1 MKYSVGQEL
10 GKYKILS
17 IEDLPEQNA
26 VGYRLEHVK
35 TKAKVAVISC
45 DDNNKVFGIGFRT
58 PPKDSTG
65 VPHIIEHTVLCGS
78 KKYPSKDPFVEL
90 AKGSLNSFL
99 NAMTYPDKT
108 IYPIAS
114 YNDKDFHNLMDVYLD
129 AVFHPNIY
137 KRKEIF
143 KQEGWHYDLESL
155 EGELTYNGVVYNE
168 MKGVFSSPDDQL
180 TRAIVNSLFPNTAYG
195 VESGGDPRNIPELT
209 YEDFIQFHKTYYH
222 PSNSYIYLYGDMDF
236 EKDLEYIDA
245 EYLAEFDYQEINS
258 GIGKEKLFTEPVE
271 YKEYYSVSDEEEEK
285 TEYYYSYNV
294 VIDESVNQE
303 LYLAFQILEYAL
315 LCVPGAPLKQKLLD
329 AHLGSDVDSFFD
341 NGILQPI
348 FSINIKGAKKEDEA
362 RFYQVLEESM
372 QELINKGISK
382 RSLIAAINNFEFK
395 YREANFGRY
404 PKGLMYMLKMYDSWL
419 YDETKPFLHLNTKET
434 FAWLKEQL
442 DKGYFEEILGQYLL
456 NNPHKSKVTMIP
468 KMGYNEENE
477 AILKEELQK
486 KKDSMTKEQLEA
498 LVEDT
503 KALKRYQEEPS
514 SKEDIEKIPLLSIE
528 DIEKKTQKLVND
540 VKEQAGVKVVYHPLF
555 TNGISYI
562 KLSFS
567 MDDFSRE
574 QIGYATILEDLLF
587 ESDTKNF
594 SYTELSNEILI
605 ETGGI
610 GLSSKALTDYS
621 KGKERVL
628 FEVGCKCFDDK
639 IQKAFELMKEIM
651 FTAKLTDTKKIKE
664 IIGRSKAQMQGRLL
678 SSGHQTASLK
688 GAASINK
695 TSYINDLLTGVGYYE
710 FIENLDK
717 NFEEKKEEILK
728 GLEETRKAI
737 FAKGN
742 LIVSYI
748 GNSEERETVM
758 EKEIAALNKELWKRT
773 ESKPLVFEPSEKGL
787 GMKTESKVQYA
798 ALVGDFKKAGHEYTG
813 ALQVLQTIFSYD
825 YLWIQIRVKGGA
837 YGAMCN
843 FAMSGVGYF
852 TSYRDPELA
861 KTYEVYEKAAQYLR
875 DFNISDRDMTKYII
889 GTIGNID
896 VPLTPL
902 ALGEKSYY
910 AYLSGLEEKDYQKT
924 RDEILST
931 NVDTIRSL
939 APYIEAITKHG
950 VYCAVGNEGK
960 LVEVKDHFKDIV
972 KIF

>member
-1 MKYSVGQEL
+1 MKYKEGQKI

-17 IEDLPEQNA
+17 VEELPEQNA
-26 VGYRLEHVK
+26 TGYRLEHMK

-45 DDNNKVFGIGFRT
+45 EDNNKVFGIGFRT
-58 PPKDSTG
+58 PPKNSTG

-137 KRKEIF
+137 KKEEIF
-143 KQEGWHYDLESL
+143 KQEGWHYELENMDS
-155 EGELTYNGVVYNE
+155 ELTYNGVVYNE

-180 TRAIVNSLFPNTAYG
+180 TRAIMNSLFPDTTYG
-195 VESGGDPRNIPELT
+195 VESGGDPKNIPELT
-209 YEDFIQFHKTYYH
+209 YNDFIEFHKTYYH

-236 EKDLEYIDA
+236 EKDLEYIDS
-245 EYLAEFDYQEINS
+245 EYLSEFEYLEIDS
-258 GIGKEKLFTEPVE
+258 RIEMQKTFSEPVE
-271 YKEYYSVSDEEEEK
+271 CREYYSVSDKEEEE
-285 TEYYYSYNV
+285 TEFYYSYNV
-294 VIDESVNQE
+294 VIDESVNQK
-303 LYLAFQILEYAL
+303 LYLAFQILDYAL

-329 AHLGSDVDSFFD
+329 AQLGSDVDSFFD

-348 FSINIKGAKKEDEA
+348 FGINIKGAKKEDEN
-362 RFYQVLEESM
+362 RFYQVLEESI
-372 QELINKGISK
+372 QELVEKGISK

-419 YDETKPFLHLNTKET
+419 YAEEKPFLYLNTKEN

-442 DKGYFEEILGQYLL
+442 DKGYFEEILNQYFLK
-456 NNPHKSKVTMIP
+456 NPHKSKVALVP
-468 KMGYNEENE
+468 KMGYNEEIE
-477 AILKEELQK
+477 ARQKEELQK

-555 TNGISYI
+555 TNEISYI

-610 GLSSKALTDYS
+610 GLSSKAFMDYS
-621 KGKERVL
+621 KKKERVL
-628 FEVGCKCFDDK
+628 FEVGCKCFDNK

-651 FTAKLTDTKKIKE
+651 FTAKLKDTKKIKE
-664 IIGRSKAQMQGRLL
+664 IIGRSKAQMQSRLL

-688 GAASINK
+688 GAALINK
-695 TSYINDLLTGVGYYE
+695 TSYINDLLSGVGYYE

-737 FAKGN
+737 FTKGN
-742 LIVSYI
+742 FIVSYV
-748 GNSEERETVM
+748 GNYEERERVM
-758 EKEIAALNKELWKRT
+758 EKEIASLNQELWEKT
-773 ESKPLVFEPSEKGL
+773 QCQPLVFEPSEKGL

-798 ALVGDFKKAGHEYTG
+798 ALVGDFKKAGYEYTG

-843 FAMSGVGYF
+843 FGKTGIGYF

-861 KTYEVYEKAAQYLR
+861 KTYDVYEKAAQYLR
-875 DFNISDRDMTKYII
+875 EFDISDRDMTKYII

-910 AYLSGLEEKDYQKT
+910 AYLAGVDEKDYQKS
-924 RDEILST
+924 RDEILAT
-931 NVDTIRSL
+931 DVNTIRSL
-939 APYIEAITKHG
+939 ASYIEAIVENG
-950 VYCAVGNEGK
+950 VYCAVGSEGK
-960 LVEVKDHFKDIV
+960 LMEVKDHFEDVV

>member
-17 IEDLPEQNA
+17 IEELPEQNA
-26 VGYRLEHVK
+26 VGYRLEHSK

-45 DDNNKVFGIGFRT
+45 EDTNKVFGIGFRT

-137 KRKEIF
+137 KKEEIF

-155 EGELTYNGVVYNE
+155 EGELSYNGVVYNE
-168 MKGVFSSPDDQL
+168 MKGVYSSPEDQL
-180 TRAIVNSLFPNTAYG
+180 TRAIVSSLFPNTTYG
-195 VESGGDPRNIPELT
+195 VESGGDPKNIPDLS
-209 YEDFIQFHKTYYH
+209 YEDFIEFHKTYYH

-236 EKDLEYIDA
+236 EKDLAYMDE
-245 EYLAEFDYQEINS
+245 EYLSSYDYLEIDS
-258 GIGKEKLFTEPVE
+258 VIEKEKTFSEP
-271 YKEYYSVSDEEEEK
+271 KEYRELYSVSNQEEEENGC
-285 TEYYYSYNV
+285 YFSYNT
-294 VIDESVNQE
+294 VIEESVNQK

-315 LCVPGAPLKQKLLD
+315 LCVPGAPIKQALLD
-329 AHLGSDVDSFFD
+329 AGIGNDVDSFFD

-348 FSINIKGAKKEDEA
+348 FSINVKGAKKEDEA
-362 RFYQVLEESM
+362 RFYEVLEDAM
-372 QELINKGISK
+372 ATLVRDGISK
-382 RSLIAAINNFEFK
+382 RSLTAAINNFEFK

-442 DKGYFEEILGQYLL
+442 EQGYFEEILDKYLL
-456 NNPHKSKVTMIP
+456 KNPHKSKVSLIP
-468 KMGYNEENE
+468 KIGYNEENE
-477 AILKEELQK
+477 AMLKEELQK
-486 KKDSMTKEQLEA
+486 KKESMSKEELEA

-503 KALKRYQEEPS
+503 KALKIYQEEPS
-514 SKEDIEKIPLLSIE
+514 PKEDVEKIPLLSIE
-528 DIEKKTQKLVND
+528 DIEKKTQKLVNE

-555 TNGISYI
+555 TNEISYI

-587 ESDTKNF
+587 EADTKNF
-594 SYTELSNEILI
+594 TYSELSNEILI

-610 GLSSKALTDYS
+610 GLSSKALNDYTN
-621 KGKERVL
+621 GKEKIF
-628 FEVGCKCFDDK
+628 FEVGCKCFDPK
-639 IQKAFELMKEIM
+639 IHKAFELMKEMM
-651 FTAKLTDTKKIKE
+651 FTAKLTDTAKIKE
-664 IIGRSKAQMQGRLL
+664 ILGRSKVQMQSRLL
-678 SSGHQTASLK
+678 SAGHQTASLK
-688 GAASINK
+688 GAAAINK

-710 FIENLDK
+710 FVEQLDR
-717 NFEEKKEEILK
+717 NFEEKKEEIVK
-728 GLEETRKAI
+728 GLEETRRAI
-737 FAKGN
+737 FSKGN
-742 LIVSYI
+742 LIVSYV
-748 GNSEERETVM
+748 GNSEERENIM
-758 EKEIAALNKELWKRT
+758 EREIASLCENLWEKEEA
-773 ESKPLVFEPSEKGL
+773 KPLVFEPCTKGI
-787 GMKTESKVQYA
+787 GMKAESKVQYA
-798 ALVGDFKKAGHEYTG
+798 ALVGDFKKAGYEYTG
-813 ALQVLQTIFSYD
+813 ALQVLQTIFAYD

-852 TSYRDPELA
+852 TSYRDPELV
-861 KTYEVYEKAAQYLR
+861 KTYEIYEKAEEYVRQF
-875 DFNISDRDMTKYII
+875 DVSKRDMTKYII

-910 AYLSGLEEKDYQKT
+910 AYLSGLDEQDYQKI
-924 RDEILST
+924 RDEILAT
-931 NVDTIRSL
+931 DVDAIRSL
-939 APYIEAITKHG
+939 APYIHAIIENG
-950 VYCAVGNEGK
+950 VYCAVGSEGK
-960 LVEVKDHFKDIV
+960 LLEGKDRFKEIV